1 MNLLGSP
8 PVKHVFA
15 IIGLLLC
22 AVQGV
27 QGDVV
32 VTQAGQRHEGKLT
45 LQSGAVKIGTTVVA
59 LRELREFIRTQP
71 APTAPTDELTR
82 LTANLWVVRQPAAL
96 SWNGTLIT
104 GRVTPVDDTKVSFR
118 ESTAGFVLS
127 TANTAAVF
135 FTPMAYHQL
144 EALRSRGPGVLLK
157 GGDFFEGRLLGL
169 RDGRVEIESILF
181 GRKSFAVGSEA
192 EALWLRPPKAE
203 AASFTVR
210 TRNGSVILAGSV
222 VLTADGVEINQPP
235 LRKHRIPFAEL
246 VQLQQGNAVDVVTM
260 AWRRVDQAKPEEKT
274 VLLASVANVGRMLD
288 LRSQVNRQSPA
299 LKLANEKLQLADKK
313 RTDIRAANE
322 AARREYDRLRRV
334 WSQRNGEYL
343 RIKAGARNK
352 ANKLRQKQAAVRR
365 VRAEMDRW
373 RKQLKSENQ
382 RLQDAEKALA
392 GADEKQR
399 NGAKGRRDAA
409 KRQIDQ
415 SMRQF
420 QRSEQRLLTEQ
431 RGVEAFNKTIQP
443 AKDEEKAAK
452 EKVDAAYRAKEDA
465 QAAQRKGLDAWRG
478 ANKEYFSLLSTRNRL
493 QSEYNAAMQE
503 LEQIRPAVPDAPR

>member
-1 MNLLGSP
+1 M
-8 PVKHVFA
+8 
-15 IIGLLLC
+15 
-22 AVQGV
+22 
-27 QGDVV
+27 
-32 VTQAGQRHEGKLT
+32 
-45 LQSGAVKIGTTVVA
+45 
-59 LRELREFIRTQP
+59 
-71 APTAPTDELTR
+71 
-82 LTANLWVVRQPAAL
+82 
-96 SWNGTLIT
+96 
-104 GRVTPVDDTKVSFR
+104 
-118 ESTAGFVLS
+118 
-127 TANTAAVF
+127 
-135 FTPMAYHQL
+135 
-144 EALRSRGPGVLLK
+144 
-157 GGDFFEGRLLGL
+157 
-169 RDGRVEIESILF
+169 
-181 GRKSFAVGSEA
+181 
-192 EALWLRPPKAE
+192 
-203 AASFTVR
+203 
-210 TRNGSVILAGSV
+210 
-222 VLTADGVEINQPP
+222 
-235 LRKHRIPFAEL
+235 
-246 VQLQQGNAVDVVTM
+246 
-260 AWRRVDQAKPEEKT
+260 
-274 VLLASVANVGRMLD
+274 
-288 LRSQVNRQSPA
+288 
-299 LKLANEKLQLADKK
+299 ADKK

-352 ANKLRQKQAAVRR
+352 ANQLRQKQAAVRR

-503 LEQIRPAVPDAPR
+503 LETEWYPAVGLGREARLTGPGLTGAALVAEGRVVHLSVLEDPEAMPAPDARPRPHAPVRM